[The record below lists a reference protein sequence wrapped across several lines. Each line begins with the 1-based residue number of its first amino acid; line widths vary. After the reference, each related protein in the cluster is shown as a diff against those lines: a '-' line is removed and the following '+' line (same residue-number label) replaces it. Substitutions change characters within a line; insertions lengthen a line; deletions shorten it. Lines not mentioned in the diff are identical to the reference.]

1 MFTPKLKERIA
12 KMRNLIAESRSEK
25 REPCNEELAISWR
38 DARGR
43 ITHTQVRCL
52 DMSNSGACFR
62 YRDPIAMPAVVQ
74 IRASNDGTCL
84 VAKVRRCT
92 PKETGYE
99 IGIEFCRDA
108 PAVAD

>member
-1 MFTPKLKERIA
+1 MFMPKLKERIV
-12 KMRNLIAESRSEK
+12 KMRNLIAEARSVK
-25 REPCNEELAISWR
+25 REPCNTDLAISWR

-52 DMSNSGACFR
+52 DISHTGACFQ

-74 IRASNDGTCL
+74 IRAGKDGTCL
-84 VAKVRRCT
+84 VARVRRCT
-92 PKETGYE
+92 PKESGYE

-108 PAVAD
+108 SAGVD